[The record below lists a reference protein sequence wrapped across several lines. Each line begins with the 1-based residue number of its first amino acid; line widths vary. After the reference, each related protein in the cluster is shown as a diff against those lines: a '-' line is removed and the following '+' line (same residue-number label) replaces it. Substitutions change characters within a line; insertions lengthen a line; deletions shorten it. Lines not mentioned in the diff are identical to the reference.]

1 MYLLDT
7 DTVIYALGGQPEVL
21 RNLALHADDPL
32 GVSVITLMELYCGAF
47 RSRQVAGNLAKV
59 RALEKA
65 VQVWDLQADAAE
77 VFGALKAELESDG
90 SRRGRGGRLDDF
102 DLGIAACAL
111 VHNLTLVSHRSAQ
124 FSRVRGLRL
133 DDWCAAPSD

>member
-7 DTVIYALGGQPEVL
+7 DTVIYALKGQPDVV

-32 GVSVITLMELYCGAF
+32 GVSVITLMELYYGAF
-47 RSRQVAGNLAKV
+47 RSAQVAGNLARV

-65 VQVWDLQADAAE
+65 LRVWDLQADAAE
-77 VFGALKAELESDG
+77 VFGALKAQLESYWN
-90 SRRGRGGRLDDF
+90 RLDDF

-111 VHNLTLVSHRSAQ
+111 VHNLTLVTHNSAH
-124 FSRVRGLRL
+124 FERVRGLRL
-133 DDWCAAPSD
+133 DDWCAASGG

>member
-7 DTVIYALGGQPEVL
+7 DTVIYSLKGQPDVV

-32 GVSVITLMELYCGAF
+32 GVSVITLMELYYGAF

-65 VQVWDLQADAAE
+65 VRVWDLQADAAE
-77 VFGALKAELESDG
+77 VFGALKAQLESDG
-90 SRRGRGGRLDDF
+90 ARLDDF

-111 VHNLTLVSHRSAQ
+111 VHNLTLVSHNSAH
-124 FSRVRGLRL
+124 FARVRGLRL
-133 DDWCAAPSD
+133 DDWCAQPSD

>member
-7 DTVIYALGGQPEVL
+7 DTVIYALKGQPDVV

-32 GVSVITLMELYCGAF
+32 GVSVITLMELYYGAF
-47 RSRQVAGNLAKV
+47 RSAQVAGNLARV

-65 VQVWDLQADAAE
+65 LRVWDLQADAAE
-77 VFGALKAELESDG
+77 IFGALKAQLESDG
-90 SRRGRGGRLDDF
+90 NRLDDF

-111 VHNLTLVSHRSAQ
+111 VHNLTLVTHNSAH
-124 FSRVRGLRL
+124 FERVRGLRL
-133 DDWCAAPSD
+133 DDWCAASGG

>member
-7 DTVIYALGGQPEVL
+7 DTVIYALKSQPEVL

-32 GVSVITLMELYCGAF
+32 SVSVITLMELYYGAF
-47 RSRQVAGNLAKV
+47 KSQQVAGNLAKV

-65 VQVWDLQADAAE
+65 VRVWDLQADAAE
-77 VFGALKAELESDG
+77 VFGALRAELESDG
-90 SRRGRGGRLDDF
+90 NRLDDF

-111 VHNLTLVSHRSAQ
+111 VHNLTLVTHNSAH
-124 FSRVRGLRL
+124 FARVRGLRL
-133 DDWCAAPSD
+133 DDWCAAPSE

>member
-7 DTVIYALGGQPEVL
+7 DTVIYALKGQPEVL

-32 GVSVITLMELYCGAF
+32 GVSVITLMELHHGAF
-47 RSRQVAGNLAKV
+47 GSRQVAGNLAKV
-59 RALEKA
+59 RSLEKA
-65 VQVWDLQADAAE
+65 VQVWDLEADAAE
-77 VFGALKAELESDG
+77 VFGALKAQLESDG
-90 SRRGRGGRLDDF
+90 TRLDDF

-111 VHNLTLVSHRSAQ
+111 VHNLTLVSHNSAH
-124 FSRVRGLRL
+124 FARVRGLRL

>member
-7 DTVIYALGGQPEVL
+7 DTVIYALKGQPDVV

-32 GVSVITLMELYCGAF
+32 GVSVITLMELYYGAF
-47 RSRQVAGNLAKV
+47 RSAQVAGNLARV

-65 VQVWDLQADAAE
+65 LRVWDLQAGAAE
-77 VFGALKAELESDG
+77 VFGALKAQLESDG
-90 SRRGRGGRLDDF
+90 NRLDDF

-111 VHNLTLVSHRSAQ
+111 VHNLTLVTHNSAH
-124 FSRVRGLRL
+124 FERVRGLRL
-133 DDWCAAPSD
+133 DDWCAASGG

>member
-7 DTVIYALGGQPEVL
+7 DTVIYALKGQADVA

-32 GVSVITLMELYCGAF
+32 GVSVITLMELYYGAF
-47 RSRQVAGNLAKV
+47 RSRQVAGNLAQV

-65 VQVWDLQADAAE
+65 VRVWDLQADAAE
-77 VFGALKAELESDG
+77 VFGALKAQLESDG
-90 SRRGRGGRLDDF
+90 ARLDDF

-111 VHNLTLVSHRSAQ
+111 VHNLTLVSHNSAH
-124 FSRVRGLRL
+124 FARVRGLRL
-133 DDWCAAPSD
+133 DDWCVAPSA

>member
-7 DTVIYALGGQPEVL
+7 DTVIYALKGPPDVM
-21 RNLALHADDPL
+21 RNLALHAGDPL
-32 GVSVITLMELYCGAF
+32 GVSVITLMELYYGAF

-65 VQVWDLQADAAE
+65 VRVWDLEADAAE
-77 VFGALKAELESDG
+77 VFGALKAQLESDG
-90 SRRGRGGRLDDF
+90 NRLDDF

-111 VHNLTLVSHRSAQ
+111 VHNLTLVSRSGAH
-124 FSRVRGLRL
+124 FARVRGLRL
-133 DDWCAAPSD
+133 DDWCAAPSE

>member
-7 DTVIYALGGQPEVL
+7 DTVIYALKGQRDVM

-32 GVSVITLMELYCGAF
+32 GVSVITLMELYYGAF

-59 RALEKA
+59 RSLEKA

-90 SRRGRGGRLDDF
+90 TRLDDF

-111 VHNLTLVSHRSAQ
+111 VHNLTLVSHNSAH
-124 FSRVRGLRL
+124 FARVRGLRL
-133 DDWCAAPSD
+133 DDWCAAPND

>member
-7 DTVIYALGGQPEVL
+7 DTVIYSLKGQPDVV
-21 RNLALHADDPL
+21 RNLALHADGPL
-32 GVSVITLMELYCGAF
+32 GVSVITLMELYYGAF

-65 VQVWDLQADAAE
+65 VRVWDLQADAAE
-77 VFGALKAELESDG
+77 VFGALKAQLESDG
-90 SRRGRGGRLDDF
+90 ARLDDF

-111 VHNLTLVSHRSAQ
+111 VHNLTLVSHNSAH
-124 FSRVRGLRL
+124 FARVRGLRL

>member
-7 DTVIYALGGQPEVL
+7 DTVIYALKGQRDVM

-32 GVSVITLMELYCGAF
+32 GVSVITLMELYYGAF

-59 RALEKA
+59 RSLEKA
-65 VQVWDLQADAAE
+65 VRVWDLQADAAE
-77 VFGALKAELESDG
+77 VFGALKAQLESDG
-90 SRRGRGGRLDDF
+90 TRLDDF

-111 VHNLTLVSHRSAQ
+111 VHNLTLVSHDSAH
-124 FSRVRGLRL
+124 FKRVRGLRL
-133 DDWCAAPSD
+133 DDWCTAPSD

>member
-1 MYLLDT
+1 M
-7 DTVIYALGGQPEVL
+7 IYALKGQPDVM

-32 GVSVITLMELYCGAF
+32 GVSVITLMELYHGAF

-90 SRRGRGGRLDDF
+90 HGLDDF

-111 VHNLTLVSHRSAQ
+111 VHNLTLVSHNSAH
-124 FSRVRGLRL
+124 FARVRGLRL

>member
-77 VFGALKAELESDG
+77 VFGALKAQLESDG
-90 SRRGRGGRLDDF
+90 TRLDDF

-111 VHNLTLVSHRSAQ
+111 VHNLTLVSHNSAH
-124 FSRVRGLRL
+124 FARVRGLRL

>member
-7 DTVIYALGGQPEVL
+7 DTVIYALKGQPDVV
-21 RNLALHADDPL
+21 RNLALHVDDPL
-32 GVSVITLMELYCGAF
+32 GVSVVTLMELYYGAF
-47 RSRQVAGNLAKV
+47 GSQQVAGNLAKV

-65 VQVWDLQADAAE
+65 VRVCDLEADAAE
-77 VFGALKAELESDG
+77 VFGALKAQLESDG
-90 SRRGRGGRLDDF
+90 TRLDDF

-111 VHNLTLVSHRSAQ
+111 VHNLTLVSHNSAH
-124 FSRVRGLRL
+124 FARVRGLRL

>member
-7 DTVIYALGGQPEVL
+7 DTVIYALKGQADVV

-32 GVSVITLMELYCGAF
+32 GVSVITLMELYYGAF
-47 RSRQVAGNLAKV
+47 RSRQVAGNLAQV

-65 VQVWDLQADAAE
+65 VRVWDLQADAAE
-77 VFGALKAELESDG
+77 VFGVLKAQLESDG
-90 SRRGRGGRLDDF
+90 PRLDDF

-111 VHNLTLVSHRSAQ
+111 VHNLTLVSHNSAH
-124 FSRVRGLRL
+124 FARVRGLRL
-133 DDWCAAPSD
+133 DDWCAPPSY

>member
-7 DTVIYALGGQPEVL
+7 DTVIYSLKGQPDVV

-32 GVSVITLMELYCGAF
+32 GVSVITLMELYYGAF

-65 VQVWDLQADAAE
+65 VRVWDLQADAAE
-77 VFGALKAELESDG
+77 VFGALKAQLESDG
-90 SRRGRGGRLDDF
+90 ARLDDF

-111 VHNLTLVSHRSAQ
+111 VHNLTLVSHNSAH
-124 FSRVRGLRL
+124 FARVRGLRL
-133 DDWCAAPSD
+133 DDWCAPPSD

>member
-7 DTVIYALGGQPEVL
+7 DTVIYALKGQPDVV

-32 GVSVITLMELYCGAF
+32 GVSVITLMELYYGTF
-47 RSRQVAGNLAKV
+47 RSAQVAGNLARV

-65 VQVWDLQADAAE
+65 LRVWDLQADAAE
-77 VFGALKAELESDG
+77 VFGALKAQLESDG
-90 SRRGRGGRLDDF
+90 NRLDDF

-111 VHNLTLVSHRSAQ
+111 VHNLTLVTHNSAH
-124 FSRVRGLRL
+124 FARVRGLRL
-133 DDWCAAPSD
+133 DDWCAASGG

>member
-7 DTVIYALGGQPEVL
+7 DTVIYALKGQADVA

-32 GVSVITLMELYCGAF
+32 GVSVITLMELYYGAF
-47 RSRQVAGNLAKV
+47 RSRQVAGNLAQV

-65 VQVWDLQADAAE
+65 VRVWDLEADAAE
-77 VFGALKAELESDG
+77 VFGALKAQLESDG
-90 SRRGRGGRLDDF
+90 ARLDDF

-111 VHNLTLVSHRSAQ
+111 VHNLTLVSHNSAH
-124 FSRVRGLRL
+124 FARVRGLRL
-133 DDWCAAPSD
+133 DDWCVAPSD

>member
-7 DTVIYALGGQPEVL
+7 DTVIYALKGQPEVL

-32 GVSVITLMELYCGAF
+32 GVSVITLMELYYGAF
-47 RSRQVAGNLAKV
+47 KSQQVAGNLAKV

-65 VQVWDLQADAAE
+65 VRVWDLQADAAE
-77 VFGALKAELESDG
+77 VFGALRAELESDG
-90 SRRGRGGRLDDF
+90 NRLDDF

-111 VHNLTLVSHRSAQ
+111 VHNLTLVTHNSAH
-124 FSRVRGLRL
+124 FARVRGLRL
-133 DDWCAAPSD
+133 DDWCAAPSE

>member
-7 DTVIYALGGQPEVL
+7 DTVIYALKGQPEVL

-32 GVSVITLMELYCGAF
+32 GVSVITLMELYYGAF

-59 RALEKA
+59 RSLEKA

-77 VFGALKAELESDG
+77 VFGALKAQLESDG
-90 SRRGRGGRLDDF
+90 NRLDDF

-111 VHNLTLVSHRSAQ
+111 VHNLTLVSRSSAH
-124 FSRVRGLRL
+124 FARVRGLRL

>member
-7 DTVIYALGGQPEVL
+7 DTVIYALKGQRDVM

-32 GVSVITLMELYCGAF
+32 GVSVITLMELYYGAF

-65 VQVWDLQADAAE
+65 VRVWDLEADAAE
-77 VFGALKAELESDG
+77 VFGALKAQLDSDG
-90 SRRGRGGRLDDF
+90 TRLDDF

-111 VHNLTLVSHRSAQ
+111 VHNLTLVSHNIAH
-124 FSRVRGLRL
+124 FARVRGLRL
-133 DDWCAAPSD
+133 EDWCAAPSD

>member
-7 DTVIYALGGQPEVL
+7 DTVIYALKGQRDVM

-32 GVSVITLMELYCGAF
+32 GVSVITLMELYYGAF

-59 RALEKA
+59 RSLEKA

-77 VFGALKAELESDG
+77 VFGALKAQLESDG
-90 SRRGRGGRLDDF
+90 TRLDDF

-111 VHNLTLVSHRSAQ
+111 VHNLTLVTHNSAH
-124 FSRVRGLRL
+124 FARVRGLRL
-133 DDWCAAPSD
+133 DDWCAAPGD